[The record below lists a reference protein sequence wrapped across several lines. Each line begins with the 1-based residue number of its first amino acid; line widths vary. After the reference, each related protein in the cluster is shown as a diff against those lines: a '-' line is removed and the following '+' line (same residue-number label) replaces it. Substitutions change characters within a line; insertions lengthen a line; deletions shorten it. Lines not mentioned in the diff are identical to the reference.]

1 VEWVAREGKR
11 TESFHGGAKGGVFKY
26 QQNEC
31 SMGHDL
37 FDDMLPTDCRRSQ
50 LLVRS
55 GVWVWKKKLFL
66 PAALSPKPWVYN
78 KSHRVVVIGAK
89 KKEAHI
95 TSNM

>member
-1 VEWVAREGKR
+1 MEWVAREGKR

-37 FDDMLPTDCRRSQ
+37 FDMLPTDCRRSQ

-55 GVWVWKKKLFL
+55 GVKKKLAEKAFRCG
-66 PAALSPKPWVYN
+66 PAAGYL
-78 KSHRVVVIGAK
+78 
-89 KKEAHI
+89 
-95 TSNM
+95 T